1 MNQIMTIDTNILLR
15 AYAMGVFPMADSRD
29 DEEVFWVEPQMRAII
44 PLDGL
49 KISKSLRKT
58 VRQDRFEVTS
68 DQAFKQVIAMC
79 AQSADDRENTW
90 INADIERAFIDLH
103 NQGHAHSVE
112 CWQVID
118 GIRTLVGG
126 LYGLAIGRLFCGESM
141 FSRTTDAS
149 KVALVWLV
157 ARLRLGGY
165 ELLDTQFMT
174 DHLATM
180 GAIELPQSE
189 YLKLL
194 ENALSNQPSTAESTK
209 SSNDCSLGSA
219 ASGGATGSGAG
230 SGLVTDGSGSAGTVS
245 GSAGGG
251 GSSDSGADCSGAEG
265 AAGAARRV
273 GTWGVLDGFLSGSLK
288 SGSVGADVSFS
299 GGSVSPG
306 KSIIQSLTQTS

>member
-1 MNQIMTIDTNILLR
+1 MNQIMTINTDILLR

-44 PLDGL
+44 PLEGL

-68 DQAFKQVIAMC
+68 DQAFKQVIALC

-103 NQGHAHSVE
+103 SQGHAHSVE
-112 CWQVID
+112 CWQIID
-118 GIRTLVGG
+118 GVRTLVGG

-141 FSRTTDAS
+141 FSRAADAS

-180 GAIELPQSE
+180 GALELPQSE

-194 ENALSNQPSTAESTK
+194 ENALSNQPSTAESIK
-209 SSNDCSLGSA
+209 SSNDCSLGSEGVCGAAGSRAGAGLVADGNGAGGA
-219 ASGGATGSGAG
+219 ASG
-230 SGLVTDGSGSAGTVS
+230 VS
-245 GSAGGG
+245 GG
-251 GSSDSGADCSGAEG
+251 GSSVSDG
-265 AAGAARRV
+265 AAGAARRSGV
-273 GTWGVLDGFLSGSLK
+273 WGVLDGLLSGSLK
-288 SGSVGADVSFS
+288 SGSVGADVSLS